1 MILFGR
7 PPIST
12 RMRPV
17 ETSRNHNKTK
27 SKLSTQRLFECVG
40 GNYILLTKQGQA
52 VFFQIDEQNRAEI
65 RETLENV
72 DFQATGA
79 MLKKE
84 GWRCVGP
91 GIEYNRV
98 LGAKKGTIMSLSDSA
113 FDDGFSY

>member
-1 MILFGR
+1 
-7 PPIST
+7 
-12 RMRPV
+12 
-17 ETSRNHNKTK
+17 
-27 SKLSTQRLFECVG
+27 VG

-72 DFQATGA
+72 DFQATGT

-113 FDDGFSY
+113 FDDGF